1 MTTLNIFNFNP
12 DNIFF
17 NTIIFNELH
26 FHNKFLWNLN
36 QIFYLK
42 LNFLEEFN
50 NNFQKTNFNY
60 LKSLNDYTL
69 FNYTQS
75 LDILHVSIPNIKLYY
90 PEPFIASPT
99 YIHEDIWFLHIVIYQ
114 YWLWF
119 FFIFMIVFFFLA
131 FLITVRWCNIR
142 NRPVRETRG
151 VSRSKCGDLI
161 TATVPVSWAAS
172 IIIHESTDAIEISD
186 GFGSSEMAVG
196 IRAYQWGWEYYY
208 PKSLNLFFNESK
220 SMYNF
225 GHSFINN
232 NETNE
237 WNNQYFFKKNSILN
251 ELTDNTPTSFF
262 HLIGNFNN
270 KLPLD
275 STVNKLVSS
284 KSTNLI
290 TNQKILNL
298 KTTSDKLINKN
309 TSFIHTTFNRYFN
322 KFELNTS
329 VPVINNNQQLFL
341 PKTSQFKNSLY
352 FNNLKLKE
360 NGEIVQ
366 IYINLFKN
374 LNSNQMLNSF
384 NKLHTS
390 KNNLLNNKTISNL
403 NENKLIK
410 NIIKINMNHNIE
422 KLSST
427 STKLQLL
434 QKNWIL
440 LNTSSNYNMTTIS
453 DQDFKIWDNIEMI
466 EDVNYDLNLNQ
477 NNLIT
482 AKIYS
487 LIKNPIKSYKES
499 VLFNRDIP
507 NPKMF
512 YINYNSLVFLNTK
525 WNDFNFKYLNKNS
538 EYEYLINRFFLIGL
552 LNNSHN
558 LIKSYYIKNINSEFN
573 YLINT
578 KDLFISKNLYSTLM
592 GWINNKPYVLNQ
604 NLEYNLNEQ
613 AATNYLEN
621 FNLND
626 ILKNFNSTEQ
636 AFWKVFKN
644 NIDEERGGFNIKLFS
659 NLNYNL
665 PFVNSKAPSTLTLFA
680 KNNLINYTNTLIFQ
694 KKISNNSQSTINS
707 NLNFYS
713 NPFPFSIS
721 SESDISRY
729 TWFDWYSL
737 KSLRV
742 TKAIDT
748 SVFNLYG
755 AKQFN
760 FSFSKDPN
768 VTLINRLDNF
778 FVKYTHARKLYL
790 PINTYAPYFYE
801 KYNDWIK
808 FNAIKLMK
816 LDNNLNEFDK
826 ITNFEKSLILS
837 NWIWLYN
844 FKESNKH
851 FFKFNFSAN
860 YTPARPYYNF
870 SDTTSIRGDFVAQL
884 IDTLNKKE
892 FLYYLY
898 GSQND
903 VLNLNFKNKSA
914 IYNPLLLSIN
924 ESNSY
929 LENKFYKNLN
939 SSVKSQ
945 YQPMRKGIVNM
956 IRIQSDKAVAMP
968 TDTRLQILAVSKD
981 IIHSWSI
988 PSAGIKI
995 DCIPGYSSH
1004 RIALFTLSGIYW
1016 GQCMEICGRFHHWMP
1031 IVVYFIRRDLFC
1043 IWCTHFIFNNHN
1055 SNYSKIITTSLYS
1068 NQSNNNTFYNLWIY
1082 EL

>member
-1 MTTLNIFNFNP
+1 MTILNIFNFNL
-12 DNIFF
+12 DNIFL

-26 FHNKFLWNLN
+26 FDKKFLWNLD
-36 QIFYLK
+36 QIFSLK
-42 LNFLEEFN
+42 LNSLENFN
-50 NNFQKTNFNY
+50 NYFQTINFNY
-60 LKSLNDYTL
+60 LKSLHDYTL
-69 FNYTQS
+69 FNYTQA
-75 LDILHVSIPNIKLYY
+75 LDVLHVSIPNIKLYY

-225 GHSFINN
+225 GHSYISN

-262 HLIGNFNN
+262 HLIGNSNN

-275 STVNKLVSS
+275 STINKLISS
-284 KSTNLI
+284 KNTNLI

-298 KTTSDKLINKN
+298 KTTVNEFINKN
-309 TSFIHTTFNRYFN
+309 TSFIYTTFNRYFN

-329 VPVINNNQQLFL
+329 LPVINNNQQLFL
-341 PKTSQFKNSLY
+341 PKSSQFKNSLS
-352 FNNLKLKE
+352 FANLKLKE
-360 NGEIVQ
+360 NGEVTK
-366 IYINLFKN
+366 IYLNLFKN
-374 LNSNQMLNSF
+374 LNSNQMLNSID
-384 NKLHTS
+384 KLYTF
-390 KNNLLNNKTISNL
+390 KNNLLDNKIISNL
-403 NENKLIK
+403 NEIKLIK
-410 NIIKINMNHNIE
+410 NIKKITTDNN
-422 KLSST
+422 
-427 STKLQLL
+427 TKQPSNNSLKFEFLR
-434 QKNWIL
+434 KNWSL
-440 LNTSSNYNMTTIS
+440 LNTSSNYNMTTIA
-453 DQDFKIWDNIEMI
+453 DQDFKIWDNMEML
-466 EDVNYDLNLNQ
+466 EDLNYDLNLNQ
-477 NNLIT
+477 SNAINTKL
-482 AKIYS
+482 KL
-487 LIKNPIKSYKES
+487 LIKNPIKFYKEN
-499 VLFNRDIP
+499 VLFNKELF
-507 NPKMF
+507 NPKLS
-512 YINYNSLVFLNTK
+512 YVNYNYLVFLNTK
-525 WNDFNFKYLNKNS
+525 WNNSSFEHLNKNS
-538 EYEYLINRFFLIGL
+538 EYDCLINKFFLIGL

-558 LIKSYYIKNINSEFN
+558 LIKSYFIKNINFNFN
-573 YLINT
+573 YLLNT
-578 KDLFISKNLYSTLM
+578 KNSLISKNLHSTLI
-592 GWINNKPYVLNQ
+592 GWMNNRPYLLNQ
-604 NLEYNLNEQ
+604 SLEYNLNEQ
-613 AATNYLEN
+613 TTTSYLEN

-626 ILKNFNSTEQ
+626 TLKNFNSTEQ

-665 PFVNSKAPSTLTLFA
+665 PFVNSKTPSTLSLFS

-694 KKISNNSQSTINS
+694 KKISNDEQSVINS

-713 NPFPFSIS
+713 NPFPFSLS

-760 FSFSKDPN
+760 FSFSKNPTS
-768 VTLINRLDNF
+768 TLVNRLDNF

-790 PINTYAPYFYE
+790 PINVYAPYFYD

-816 LDNNLNEFDK
+816 LNSNFNNFNK
-826 ITNFEKSLILS
+826 VASFEKSLILS

-851 FFKFNFSAN
+851 FFKFNFSAS

-870 SDTTSIRGDFVAQL
+870 SNTSSIRGDLVAQL
-884 IDTLNKKE
+884 LDTLNKKE
-892 FLYYLY
+892 FMYYLY

-914 IYNPLLLSIN
+914 VYNPILLSLN

-1043 IWCTHFIFNNHN
+1043 VWCTHFIFNNHN

-1068 NQSNNNTFYNLWIY
+1068 NQTNNNTFYNLWIY